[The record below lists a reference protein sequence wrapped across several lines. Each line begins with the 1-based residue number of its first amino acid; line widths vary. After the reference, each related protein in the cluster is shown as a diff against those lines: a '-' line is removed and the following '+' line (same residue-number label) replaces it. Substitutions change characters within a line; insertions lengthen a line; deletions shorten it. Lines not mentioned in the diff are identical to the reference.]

1 MMLNR
6 FKLARELRVP
16 CKEMSGIAAFKTRY
30 RPFICPLDLVLSRIP
45 EGSRFYDIGCGTGAL
60 LYLALKFR
68 SVRVAHGYDISL
80 AAVKAAEAFKKHIQ
94 IGGSAG
100 ETSPTDTPNF
110 NVIHMQLE
118 ETPPDFSGYDTVS
131 MIDVLHHIP
140 FEQQDN
146 FLAKTIQS
154 MEPGSRL
161 IIKDIEAS
169 LTIGAFFN
177 RLHDLLLAREWVYQ
191 RRSKDIVKVLQS
203 TGASVSQPLIRWTLW
218 YPHFLIV
225 ALIP

>member
-1 MMLNR
+1 MLLNC
-6 FKLARELRVP
+6 FILARELESP
-16 CKEMSGIAAFKTRY
+16 CKRMSGLDAFKTRY
-30 RPFICPLDLVLSRIP
+30 RPFICPLDLILARIP
-45 EGSRFYDIGCGTGAL
+45 EGARLYDIGCGTGAL

-68 SVRVAHGYDISL
+68 SVRVAHGYDISPE
-80 AAVKAAEAFKKHIQ
+80 AVKASKVFKKDIQ
-94 IGGSAG
+94 KKAPAG
-100 ETSPTDTPNF
+100 ESPVDTPQF
-110 NVIHMQLE
+110 QVIHMQPE
-118 ETPPDFSGYDTVS
+118 QTPPDFSGYDTVS

-140 FEQQDN
+140 FEQQDT
-146 FLAKTIQS
+146 FLVKTIQS

-177 RLHDLLLAREWVYQ
+177 QLHDLLFSREWVYQ
-191 RRSKDIVKVLQS
+191 RRSQDICKVLQS
-203 TGASVSQPLIRWTLW
+203 TGASVSQPIIRWVLW